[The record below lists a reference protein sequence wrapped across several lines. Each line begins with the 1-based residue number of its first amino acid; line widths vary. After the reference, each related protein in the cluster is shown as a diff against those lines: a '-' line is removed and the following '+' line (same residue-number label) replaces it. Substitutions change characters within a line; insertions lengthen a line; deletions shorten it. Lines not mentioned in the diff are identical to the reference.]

1 MHDECVHPEAAR
13 LAPALAEA
21 ARRHEL
27 ALGGGTAC
35 ALRLGHRVSRDLDFF
50 ALQSLD
56 PTGLL
61 DDLSDVADQRLRGI
75 SKTELVVVVGG
86 VEVAATSLGREPLA
100 PPDRW
105 NELAVL
111 SALDLAE
118 LKVGAAVRRGMLR
131 DLCDL
136 HLLCLAGVDLEAVV
150 QASGLDLVVTL
161 KALTDAE
168 RFHDQPEPELRRAWS
183 AEEAHAYFAAEG
195 WRLLG

>member
-1 MHDECVHPEAAR
+1 MREECVDPDAAR

-21 ARRHEL
+21 AARHEL

-50 ALQSLD
+50 ALRPLD
-56 PTGLL
+56 SSGLL
-61 DDLSDVADQRLRGI
+61 EELAGFTDQRLRGI
-75 SKTELVVVVGG
+75 SQTELVVVVDG
-86 VEVAATSLGREPLA
+86 VQVSATSLGRQPLA

-105 NELAVL
+105 NDLAVL

-118 LKVGAAVRRGMLR
+118 LKVEAAVRRGMLR

-136 HLLCLAGVDLEAVV
+136 HLLCLSGADLAAAVEAS
-150 QASGLDLVVTL
+150 ALDLIVAL

-168 RFHDQPEPELRRAWS
+168 RFLGQPELELRREWS
-183 AEEAHAYFAAEG
+183 VEEAIAYFTAEAR
-195 WRLLG
+195 RLLG